1 MESVTLDDVDR
12 GLVHALRIDGR
23 APFARIAEVLG
34 VSENTVARRY
44 RRLRSAGTLRV
55 AGTVNGASLG
65 YTPWTIRLRCTPDA
79 AGAIASALATRPDV
93 SYVYLLSGGTEIS
106 CNTQTG
112 TAGERDALLLE
123 RLPRTRRVLGVSAH
137 MLLGSPKLP
146 KDWTGLDILTPD
158 QTTALHPDQ
167 PPPRPHKP
175 TPNRTGAQDRP
186 GAPNHIGTATSSGA
200 DTPQRASA
208 SDRASAANRT
218 STADQ
223 ASTPDRASDYDRA
236 SAADSASAANR
247 ADTPNHTGAADRGS
261 ATVPASAADRASAAD
276 PASGPDRATASHR
289 ASATV
294 PASAAAPPSA
304 AGSARGLDRATAS
317 DRAGAADSASAAA
330 PAGAAERASGPGR
343 AGGAGGVGVLG
354 GADWAMLGVLA
365 LDGRASYAE
374 IAAAA
379 GWSEATARRRASQ
392 LRELG
397 ILAYQL
403 DLAYERVGFRAEARL
418 WMSVRPSRLR
428 HVAEEL
434 AAHPESSFV
443 AMTTGPTNL
452 VAAVLCRDAADL
464 ARYLTERVASL
475 EDIRDIETAPVIRT
489 VKRAGTALPI

>member
-1 MESVTLDDVDR
+1 MDSVMLDEVDR

-23 APFARIAEVLG
+23 VPFVRIAEVLG

-44 RRLRSAGTLRV
+44 RKLRSTGTLRV

-79 AGAIASALATRPDV
+79 AAGIADALAARPDV

-112 TAGERDALLLE
+112 TPGERDALLLE

-146 KDWTGLDILTPD
+146 KDWTGLDVLTPA
-158 QTTALHPDQ
+158 QVTALHPPPVQ
-167 PPPRPHKP
+167 PAAPEPAGAVRPS
-175 TPNRTGAQDRP
+175 NRP
-186 GAPNHIGTATSSGA
+186 V
-200 DTPQRASA
+200 
-208 SDRASAANRT
+208 
-218 STADQ
+218 
-223 ASTPDRASDYDRA
+223 PD
-236 SAADSASAANR
+236 
-247 ADTPNHTGAADRGS
+247 AADRV
-261 ATVPASAADRASAAD
+261 ALDAADRAM
-276 PASGPDRATASHR
+276 
-289 ASATV
+289 
-294 PASAAAPPSA
+294 
-304 AGSARGLDRATAS
+304 LD
-317 DRAGAADSASAAA
+317 
-330 PAGAAERASGPGR
+330 
-343 AGGAGGVGVLG
+343 
-354 GADWAMLGVLA
+354 VLA

-374 IAAAA
+374 LAAAT

-392 LRELG
+392 LRDAGVLS
-397 ILAYQL
+397 YQL

-418 WMSVRPSRLR
+418 WMSVRPSRLKD
-428 HVAEEL
+428 VAEAL

-475 EDIRDIETAPVIRT
+475 EDVHEVESAPVIRT
-489 VKRAGTALPI
+489 LKRAGAPLPL